1 MKKRLLLVGLLMAGL
16 SVTAQDIFNYGFET
30 PSSDL
35 EVGKLE
41 YINFKE
47 GDTRDS
53 ISTMAHKGTYALQL
67 NNALVAGNNWDR
79 ALKFRNL
86 PIEPN
91 TSYRVTFWVKG
102 DATFT
107 LPEASPANTNIRTR
121 LMVGEENADVAY
133 VAKGNATYDYTST
146 NLDPNVWKK
155 MSMVFFYTND
165 AVQEAFYATTHTDTL
180 KFNHYLSL
188 NVYNPGTFYIDDV
201 VVAKSSV
208 KQITYKGDVIKVD
221 LGYAINAADLR
232 KGKDYETASL
242 PVSSAKVMLGD
253 QELAVEA
260 VELQPD
266 GFFIFLASDYLDD
279 SAEGQLKVSFTNP
292 TTEGE
297 ALLYNADRRPFSWD
311 EASDKR
317 VLDFADEFA
326 DYNVDL
332 TGSSIIY
339 YPPLLKTTLPENES
353 FDLPQTTRTFAFTY
367 NKLIDCASVKATLLG
382 PVTGT
387 GVVNGKLTLPLTET
401 GFASTLT
408 FTVPEGATMGD
419 GDYTLTL
426 TDVLSEQGIPAD
438 VNDAIVF
445 TVGAST
451 AAAIDTVMVPWTT
464 ENTGAETI
472 PLDWQR
478 VMSKKDGT
486 KNIVRGTGT
495 GSVGGARTK
504 LFLDGGD
511 FKVGYYHSARDF
523 DTIRVMYGLYPENR
537 LHLKA
542 GRYSLSFYSA
552 YWNTGAMDAKATFN
566 LAITDTTRTKEIFV
580 ENGIASAFNCNDG
593 SHGANDNSNVVVS
606 GSAFHEYSV
615 YIPEEG
621 DYVMDFN
628 AHQGWNSVVIANILM
643 YSVPSSAVKYKSMLG
658 TAMTLANNAM
668 IAADSSMYDG
678 AQKTAL
684 AALIEHYT
692 NTLLTAPS
700 DYVKGSA
707 DLTKGAE
714 ALQAHKTTVDN
725 YVASVNLA
733 TTNKDKYTGTRFE
746 ALSAYPKLVTN
757 FDLYKAVPYTDDAQL
772 KLATDSLNHYANL
785 LNNWAT
791 KGVPALTYRLNKA
804 ITLGKYLGVDSLV
817 MEPARQALTDD
828 DAIAE
833 ALNEKIKIKLYNE
846 LALDK
851 IKFGSSWEDS
861 TLVDS
866 LELTN
871 YIKNPNFYTAQTA
884 QNLNNTTFPGWVTS
898 GATNAGVGT
907 LASATNPFVDT
918 HASVFN
924 LAINTF
930 EQTVTNIPAGVYNV
944 HMKTRTG
951 DPAGNGVA
959 REEILGKY
967 YFYVIQGTDTIKTDF
982 MITSWG
988 LPATPTVIKNVT
1000 IVDGTITMGIH
1011 TGTVSGYTPSLFW
1024 GDPALWL
1031 VGKASG
1037 FPYTGLQQ
1045 QEAVKGNVKEVL
1057 YYNIQGMRVARLVKG
1072 LNIVK
1077 TIYDNGTVDVQKI
1090 MMK

>member
-35 EVGKLE
+35 QVGKLE

-53 ISTMAHKGTYALQL
+53 ISTVAHNGSLALQL

-107 LPEASPANTNIRTR
+107 MPEASPANTNIRTR

-165 AVQEAFYATTHTDTL
+165 SVQKAYYATTHTDTL
-180 KFNHYLSL
+180 NFNHYLSL
-188 NVYNPGTFYIDDV
+188 NVYNPGTYYIDDV
-201 VVAKSSV
+201 VVSKSSV
-208 KQITYKGDVIKVD
+208 KQITYNGDVIKVD
-221 LGYAINAADLR
+221 LGYSINAADLR
-232 KGKDYETASL
+232 AGKDYETASL
-242 PVSSAKVMLGD
+242 PVSSVKVMLGET
-253 QELAVEA
+253 ELAVEA

-311 EASDKR
+311 DASDKR
-317 VLDFADEFA
+317 VLNFTDELA

-339 YPPLLKTTLPENES
+339 FPPLLKATLPENES
-353 FDLPQTTRTFAFTY
+353 FDLPQSTKTFSFTY
-367 NKLIDCASVKATLLG
+367 NKQIDCASVKATLLG
-382 PVTGT
+382 PVSGT

-401 GFASTLT
+401 GYASTLT
-408 FTVPEGATMGD
+408 FTVPDGVVVGD

-426 TDVLSEQGIPAD
+426 TDVFSEQGIPAD
-438 VNDAIVF
+438 ANDAIVF
-445 TVGAST
+445 TVGASQ
-451 AAAIDTVMVPWTT
+451 AAAIDTVMVPWTKA
-464 ENTGAETI
+464 NTAASSV
-472 PLDWQR
+472 PLGWKR
-478 VMSKKDGT
+478 LMSKRDGT
-486 KNIVRGTGT
+486 FTEVKGDGTT
-495 GSVGGARTK
+495 RQSGARTMH
-504 LFLDGGD
+504 FLDGGD
-511 FKVGYYHSARDF
+511 FNVGYYHSARDF
-523 DTIRVMYGLYPENR
+523 DTIRFMYGTYPENR

-542 GRYSLSFYSA
+542 GRYSLSYYSA
-552 YWNTGAMDAKATFN
+552 YWTNDAMNAKATHD
-566 LAITDTTRTKEIFV
+566 LIITDTTFTKEIFV
-580 ENGIASAFNCNDG
+580 ERAIASAFSCNNG
-593 SHGANDNSNVVVS
+593 SGVVVA
-606 GSAFHEYSV
+606 GAAFHEYSI
-615 YIPEEG
+615 YIPEDG
-621 DYVMDFN
+621 DYVMDFT
-628 AHQGWNSVVIANILM
+628 AYQGWNSLVIANVLM
-643 YSVPSSAVKYKSMLG
+643 YSVPSSAVKYKSMLS

-668 IAADSSMYDG
+668 TAADSSMYDG

-684 AALIEHYT
+684 AALIEYYAT
-692 NTLLTAPS
+692 TVLTAPS
-700 DYVKGSA
+700 AYVNGS
-707 DLTKGAE
+707 DELTKGA
-714 ALQAHKTTVDN
+714 ATLLAHKTAVDN

-791 KGVPALTYRLNKA
+791 NGVPALTYRLNKA
-804 ITLGKYLGVDSLV
+804 ITLGKYLGVDSLD

-846 LALDK
+846 LALDN
-851 IKFGSSWEDS
+851 IKFGASWEDS

-898 GATNAGVGT
+898 GASNAGVGT

-918 HASVFN
+918 HATVFN

-944 HMKTRTG
+944 HMKTRVG
-951 DPAGNGVA
+951 KPEDNGVA
-959 REEILGKY
+959 REEIVGKY
-967 YFYVIQGTDTIKTDF
+967 CFYVIQGSDTIKKDF
-982 MITSWG
+982 MITDWG
-988 LPATPTVIKNVT
+988 LPATPTVIKDVT
-1000 IVDGTITMGIH
+1000 IVDGTITMGVF
-1011 TGTVSGYTPSLFW
+1011 TGRVSGFTPSLFW

-1031 VGKASG
+1031 VGKAPG
-1037 FPYTGLQQ
+1037 FQYTGLQQ
-1045 QEAVKGNVKEVL
+1045 QEAVKGAVKEVI
-1057 YYNIQGMRVARLVKG
+1057 YYNIQGMRVPRLVRG